1 MPKVLT
7 ALAVILAMSGTTAGA
22 QTPPSGTPEVVV
34 KGARHKPP
42 EEAAPPPLD
51 VYTQSPRIELIALSA
66 DGSRFA
72 FVTHKAGA
80 RLLTVYDVGDGT
92 NQVIKLSE
100 DPLSRLTFLDNDHI
114 ALSDVGT
121 GLRSTC
127 PSGLTGQQKVAGA
140 VYSIDSRING
150 TAFEGSMISS
160 GNAMG
165 MVKPHDGITAS
176 MLLNALTPPVCTD
189 YGVRAHEAAAIVD
202 LRSKRSFI
210 LGDKLGGDYN
220 HMPLG
225 LPKPVMV
232 DGKLH
237 LVGPFLE
244 LRDKSVGGQVAQRVF
259 LWSVDPDTSY
269 GRIIDDKGG
278 DIDRDGSYVDDWLVD
293 DAGQPVV
300 RALYGYFNETFSIEA
315 RKGGKWVP
323 ILKRKINTKTHDVAP
338 FIAGRGRDGQSLLIV
353 DATAGADK
361 QRHFRY
367 YELSLDGKLSEPLDE
382 DATRDRP
389 VFDPETGALAGFAHD
404 GEVTTYTFFDEG
416 LAAYYQHAVDT
427 APGQAVKIVD
437 MARDPAQMIVFEQGG
452 DDPGS
457 WHYFDFTNGKRVD
470 IGSQYPDVPADWV
483 ASQRSI
489 TYQASDGQMLTAQLT
504 LPPQGEA
511 KNRALVV
518 LPHDGPLGHDGRG
531 FDWLAQ
537 ALASRGYVVL
547 QPNYRGSDGG
557 DAALTEAGYGQW
569 SGKSLSDLSD
579 GVAYLAGQGIVDANR
594 VCIAG
599 QGYGGYAALSS
610 AKKGSP
616 YRCAVAINGI
626 ADPAGYLG
634 TARGNAIADDIAALK
649 ADPQQPRAFIA
660 DSASPSVARRY
671 FGDQTPAAIA
681 AASIS
686 VPVLLVTSQYDKIVP
701 TGPSKGLRD
710 GLIRAGKPVTY
721 VELPGNSHAVS
732 TGAARLAT
740 AQAVVD
746 FLKVN
751 NPAN

>member
-1 MPKVLT
+1 MSKVLT
-7 ALAVILAMSGTTAGA
+7 ALAIILAMSGTTAGA
-22 QTPPSGTPEVVV
+22 QTPRNGTTEVVV

-42 EEAAPPPLD
+42 EEAAPPPLE
-51 VYTQSPRIELIALSA
+51 VYTKSPRIEQIALSA

-72 FVTHKAGA
+72 FVTRKAGA
-80 RLLTVYDVGDGT
+80 RLLTTYNVTDGG
-92 NQVIKLSE
+92 NLAIRLSE
-100 DPLSRLTFLDNDHI
+100 DPISALTWLDNDHI
-114 ALSDVGT
+114 LISDTRT
-121 GLRSTC
+121 GARSPC
-127 PSGLTGQQKVAGA
+127 PSGTEKKLKTAQAISDFGYLYDDGGPDASAFGISGHGGLATTTLSKALSTPTCLNYGVRSRDAGA
-140 VYSIDSRING
+140 V
-150 TAFEGSMISS
+150 
-160 GNAMG
+160 
-165 MVKPHDGITAS
+165 
-176 MLLNALTPPVCTD
+176 
-189 YGVRAHEAAAIVD
+189 VD
-202 LRSKRSFI
+202 LRSKRSFV
-210 LGDKLGGDYN
+210 LGDKLAGDYD

-225 LPKPVMV
+225 LPKPVTV
-232 DGKLH
+232 DGKLM

-244 LRDKSVGGQVAQRVF
+244 LRDRSVAGTLAQRVY
-259 LWSVDPDTSY
+259 LWSVDPDTGV
-269 GRIIDDKGG
+269 GRLIDDKGG
-278 DIDRDGSYVDDWLVD
+278 DLDRQGSYVDDWLTD
-293 DAGQPVV
+293 DAGQPVA
-300 RALYGYFNETFSIEA
+300 RALYTYGTETFSIEA
-315 RKGGKWVP
+315 RKDGKWVP

-338 FIAGRGRDGQSLLIV
+338 FLAGRGRDGVSLLIV
-353 DATAGADK
+353 DADSQK
-361 QRHFRY
+361 RFRY

-416 LAAYYQHAVDT
+416 LASYYQHAVDT

-489 TYQASDGQMLTAQLT
+489 TYTASDGLAVTAQLT

-557 DAALTEAGYGQW
+557 DAALTAAGYGQW

-579 GVAYLAGQGIVDANR
+579 GVAYLAREGIVDARR

-599 QGYGGYAALSS
+599 KGYGGYAAL
-610 AKKGSP
+610 KGAQDKGL
-616 YRCAVAINGI
+616 YRCAIAINGI
-626 ADPAGYLG
+626 SDPGDYAGAAG
-634 TARGNAIADDIAALK
+634 KAAIADDIAALK
-649 ADPQQPRAFIA
+649 ADTEQARGFRADA
-660 DSASPSVARRY
+660 NSPALIKRY
-671 FGDQTPAAIA
+671 FGGQAPAAITSA
-681 AASIS
+681 A
-686 VPVLLVTSQYDKIVP
+686 VPVLLVHAEWDKTVP
-701 TGPSKGLRD
+701 SAQSRALRD
-710 GLIRAGKPVTY
+710 RLQKAGKPVTH
-721 VELPGNSHAVS
+721 VELKDCGHDLGTDAC
-732 TGAARLAT
+732 RLQT
-740 AQAVVD
+740 AEAVVD
-746 FLKVN
+746 FLRAN
-751 NPAN
+751 NPAK